1 MIFGIASYHRPECR
15 TIQTLYNAGVKKSDI
30 VVSLQDEED
39 IPKYKANYPDITFIY
54 SEADSA
60 AGNRNTLLRNIQ
72 ERPICLLDDDIVSFC
87 SLTDDGR
94 FIVNNEKAMAQIKY
108 IFEHPQKN
116 IIIAG
121 CSPNANGIIVRH
133 RPEISIDILL
143 QGSVL
148 IVYDK
153 DFYFDENFKMVED
166 YEISLRAIY
175 SGKHTARWNYV
186 CANKPKNGTNEG
198 GLHERYI
205 NNELPHWL
213 KVLQKKY
220 PIFRPNKTYTGGDIK
235 WTR

>member
-1 MIFGIASYHRPECR
+1 MIFGIASYHRPKCQ
-15 TIQTLYNAGVKKSDI
+15 TIQTLLNTGVKKSDI
-30 VVSLQDEED
+30 VVSLQDKED

-54 SEADSA
+54 GKADSA

-94 FIVNNEKAMAQIKY
+94 FIVDNAKSLSKIAK
-108 IFEHPQKN
+108 IFEFRDEN
-116 IIIAG
+116 ILIGGIA
-121 CSPNANGIIVRH
+121 PTHNNIHARK
-133 RPEISIDILL
+133 RPEISVDVLL

-148 IVYDK
+148 FVYAK
-153 DFYFDENFKMVED
+153 DFYFDEAFKMVED

-175 SGKHTARWNYV
+175 SGKHTARWNFV
-186 CANKPKNGTNEG
+186 CANKPQNGTNEG

-220 PIFRPNKTYTGGDIK
+220 PIFILLKD
-235 WTR
+235 